1 MSVISIRVVLLE
13 LLLDVDSEFCGPFV
27 TTDKKGEKVIIV
39 QCMNAIYGTM
49 VDSLLYYKKYLKTL
63 KSNVFQINPYDLCVG
78 NRLVNNKQKTI
89 CFHLDDCKLSHQ
101 DSEVNDEFINTLCD

>member
-13 LLLDVDSEFCGPFV
+13 LLLDVDSEFYGPFV

-49 VDSLLYYKKYLKTL
+49 VDILLYYKKIFKDT
-63 KSNVFQINPYDLCVG
+63 
-78 NRLVNNKQKTI
+78 
-89 CFHLDDCKLSHQ
+89 
-101 DSEVNDEFINTLCD
+101 